1 MNRKDLYVG
10 PIHII
15 IRGYN
20 DDPQYG
26 TLLWGREINNPT
38 LDIWFHK
45 TLITFRRANQW

>member
-1 MNRKDLYVG
+1 MNRKDLYIG
-10 PIHII
+10 PLHII

-26 TLLWGREINNPT
+26 TLLWGSSDKT